1 MWSLREKPSGVA
13 CARRIF
19 HPGIIVPVSVRV
31 GQALI
36 IACALAAAF
45 APVSSETIERV
56 YSTAVYPKI
65 QAAVTPASNAVSFA
79 VFDVIT
85 VVAAIAIVV
94 SAILAVARARAI
106 RSIRP
111 VGAWLI
117 ALSTAGAVAYLMFL
131 GLWGLNYRRVP
142 MGERLVLSTEPPSP
156 EQVMELGFEAVRR
169 INSLHEEA
177 HRVGW
182 EGDPR
187 SSADLLDAFT
197 FVQQRLLGVAD
208 AVPGRLKSSLYGP
221 YYRWT
226 TVDGMVDPFALEVLA
241 NPDLLPFERTFV
253 AAHEWAHL
261 AGFADEAEANFVG
274 FLTCVRAG
282 APAQYSGWLSLYW
295 QIGAEVPPDVR
306 KRLWDAVREGPRR
319 DIQAI
324 SDRLRRG
331 QLPFLRDASWRVYD
345 QYLRAN
351 RVEEGI
357 RSYGQVINLVLR
369 ARFEDDWVPVLRVHE
384 PSR

>member
-1 MWSLREKPSGVA
+1 MVSARTTIRRP

-19 HPGIIVPVSVRV
+19 HPGIIVPVIVRV

-56 YSTAVYPKI
+56 YSTTVYPKI

-142 MGERLVLSTEPPSP
+142 MGERLVLST
-156 EQVMELGFEAVRR
+156 
-169 INSLHEEA
+169 
-177 HRVGW
+177 
-182 EGDPR
+182 
-187 SSADLLDAFT
+187 
-197 FVQQRLLGVAD
+197 
-208 AVPGRLKSSLYGP
+208 
-221 YYRWT
+221 
-226 TVDGMVDPFALEVLA
+226 
-241 NPDLLPFERTFV
+241 
-253 AAHEWAHL
+253 
-261 AGFADEAEANFVG
+261 
-274 FLTCVRAG
+274 
-282 APAQYSGWLSLYW
+282 
-295 QIGAEVPPDVR
+295 
-306 KRLWDAVREGPRR
+306 
-319 DIQAI
+319 
-324 SDRLRRG
+324 
-331 QLPFLRDASWRVYD
+331 
-345 QYLRAN
+345 
-351 RVEEGI
+351 
-357 RSYGQVINLVLR
+357 
-369 ARFEDDWVPVLRVHE
+369 
-384 PSR
+384 